1 MPLLF
6 TYSLRNLR
14 VRKMTTALTA
24 GGMALVVFVFSAVL
38 MLDAGLKQT
47 MVATGEATNAIVV
60 RRAAEVEI
68 QSIIDRTQ
76 AKIIENQPEAVTG
89 ADGMP
94 LVSKE
99 VVVLIALTKRGI
111 KQVGNVLIRG
121 VGPKVLAVRPHVKL
135 TSGRMFRPGSSEV
148 IIGNALVGR
157 FEGVE
162 MGSSIRF
169 AQRDWLVVG
178 RFDAGASGFESEI
191 WGDTA
196 QIMQAFRRDVFSTV
210 VVRLG
215 NRAGF
220 GAMKARLEADPR
232 LTVEAKREPAFYEE
246 QSRLLSGFIKVLG
259 ITLSV
264 MFSLGAIIG
273 ATITMYAAVASRRKE
288 IGVLR
293 ALGFRR
299 GAILAT
305 FLAEAML
312 FSVVGWVIGLS
323 VAVLLTQI
331 RISTLSWTS
340 LAEISFGMAITPQIF
355 LQTLL
360 FALVMGFLGGFLP
373 ALRAARIKIV
383 DALRAA

>member
-1 MPLLF
+1 
-6 TYSLRNLR
+6 
-14 VRKMTTALTA
+14 
-24 GGMALVVFVFSAVL
+24 
-38 MLDAGLKQT
+38 
-47 MVATGEATNAIVV
+47 
-60 RRAAEVEI
+60 
-68 QSIIDRTQ
+68 
-76 AKIIENQPEAVTG
+76 
-89 ADGMP
+89 
-94 LVSKE
+94 
-99 VVVLIALTKRGI
+99 
-111 KQVGNVLIRG
+111 
-121 VGPKVLAVRPHVKL
+121 
-135 TSGRMFRPGSSEV
+135 MFRPGSSEV